1 MNRRLC
7 GYVRYDHRYHEISTA
22 GLYRI
27 GAAGYFCKA
36 KQEMRRSAYPA
47 ETNTATVA
55 IPFLTTIKDLY
66 TAFCNFVVYG
76 AASVILYFIRK
87 SI

>member
-1 MNRRLC
+1 
-7 GYVRYDHRYHEISTA
+7 
-22 GLYRI
+22 
-27 GAAGYFCKA
+27 
-36 KQEMRRSAYPA
+36 MRGSAYPA